1 MSRANLRGGDASINF
16 PSSDADARDS
26 GNLLDGMGS
35 ASSLGSSSSSSI
47 FSANAQAVRS
57 NGHLSSATPLTHP
70 DSSPLKPLSPY
81 PGLNGIKS
89 NHQSAVAAK
98 SPFAHTSAAT
108 PRGPSTD
115 ATPRQSPPVD
125 RPQLRPPPGEAKGYR
140 TVYDPEL
147 DSKLSDKERK
157 KSVGR
162 TKVRNFG
169 TEVRLN
175 NFYMPC

>member
-1 MSRANLRGGDASINF
+1 MSRANLRGGDASVTF
-16 PSSDADARDS
+16 SSSDADARDS

-35 ASSLGSSSSSSI
+35 ASSLGSSSSSV

-81 PGLNGIKS
+81 LGVKS
-89 NHQSAVAAK
+89 NHQSTVATK
-98 SPFAHTSAAT
+98 SPFAHTGAAT